1 MDLPVEDFEIHLY
14 ADGHLDAAR
23 RPIVEAYLRLH
34 PEVAARVED
43 YRRQNQQMRELF
55 AGAAKIPASVVEE
68 RLARRLQRRLGRTR
82 LSVYWRPVMAS
93 AAAVVLAASL
103 GAGVT
108 EVFDGRNVVAP
119 EPEPS
124 FAETAA
130 RVHTFY
136 AGAEPTEFGA
146 DSAAKLN
153 TLLDK
158 RLGAPLRLPDL
169 TPKGFSLLGGRVLP
183 SPGGAAAQLVYRD
196 QAGRLVT
203 VFLGVPVKPQA
214 RTEPTVPT
222 VERKDLSLYTWS
234 DGPIGVAVVGGLSHD
249 ELRGIAEVAQRSLL
263 PPANNAHPE
272 NHAPPPAKE
281 VRDGSSR
288 T

>member
-14 ADGHLDAAR
+14 ADGHLSAAR
-23 RPIVEAYLRLH
+23 QAFVEAYLRHH
-34 PEVAARVED
+34 PETAARVGD
-43 YRRQNQQMRELF
+43 YRRQNEQMRQLF
-55 AGAAKIPASVVEE
+55 AGVAEAPPSIVEE
-68 RLARRLQRRLGRTR
+68 RLARQLQHRLGRTR
-82 LSVYWRPVMAS
+82 LSVYWRPVLAS

-108 EVFDGRNVVAP
+108 EVFDAHNVVAP
-119 EPEPS
+119 EPVPS

-130 RVHTFY
+130 RLHTFY

-158 RLGAPLRLPDL
+158 RLGAPLKLPDL
-169 TPKGFSLLGGRVLP
+169 TPKGFTLLGGRVLP

-203 VFLGVPVKPQA
+203 LFLGAPVKPQL
-214 RTEPTVPT
+214 RTEPT

-263 PPANNAHPE
+263 PPANNPRPDDHP
-272 NHAPPPAKE
+272 PGPPAKE
-281 VRDGSSR
+281 AHDGSSR